1 MEISSTIAVDWS
13 GAQADGPRRSW
24 LAEVRDGELVEL
36 RNGWS
41 VHSLGAWLAAHAEAD
56 PRFVAGLDFAFS
68 FPAWYVRER
77 FGGSLAA
84 AWGGEHLI
92 SEPPFWGRS
101 GKRRPPLDPARPQL
115 REAERS
121 SASGRPKSIFQV
133 GGAGSVGTGSVRGMP
148 LLASLQ
154 RARFAIW
161 PFDPPRLPLVI
172 EIYPRALTGRVVKS
186 DPAARW
192 RYVEQLAW
200 PADPG
205 LRSQVAAS
213 EDAFDAAISALRL
226 FEHRSEFDDLPPPT
240 DLARLEGW
248 IWQPRAGASP

>member
-1 MEISSTIAVDWS
+1 MDIGSAIAVDWS
-13 GAQADGPRRSW
+13 GAQADGPRRTW
-24 LAEVRDGELVEL
+24 LAEVRDAELVEL

-84 AWGGEHLI
+84 AWAGEHLI
-92 SEPPFWGRS
+92 SEPPFWGRP
-101 GKRRPPLDPARPQL
+101 GKRRPPPDPARPQL
-115 REAERS
+115 REAERTS
-121 SASGRPKSIFQV
+121 PIGRPKSIFQV
-133 GGAGSVGTGSVRGMP
+133 GGAGSVGTGSVRGLP

-154 RARFAIW
+154 RAGFAIW
-161 PFDPPRLPLVI
+161 PFDPPQLPLVV

-186 DPAARW
+186 DGAARR
-192 RYVEQLAW
+192 RYVEQLGW
-200 PADPG
+200 PADLG
-205 LRSQVAAS
+205 LRTQVAAS

-226 FEHRSEFDDLPPPT
+226 FQHRSEFADLPAAAN
-240 DLARLEGW
+240 LARLEGC
-248 IWQPRAGASP
+248 IWQPRAGRSL